1 MYTAYHTLKLELSHQ
16 IAHVQFRDPRQ
27 ATPEL
32 LQELDS
38 LFQELELAAEVRSV
52 VLSAEGPHFLG
63 GMAPITLQTL
73 DPVGI
78 QALLEYIQ
86 EVLAQI
92 ESCSKPV
99 IAAVNGLASGFG
111 MELALASHVLLAA
124 ETARF
129 SLPELGL
136 GFLPL
141 GGAIPRLVR
150 TLGSKRAL
158 EIVLAGYPLTA
169 TDAYEWG
176 LVNHVFGEE
185 ELAEKAHE
193 MARLFNANAPL
204 AVRQAL
210 KSALGGQDLPLHQA
224 LMLDLNAN
232 AFCWTT
238 ADLQEGIQAAL
249 EQRAPNFRAR

>member
-1 MYTAYHTLKLELSHQ
+1 MYTAYHTLKLELSQQ
-16 IAHVQFRDPRQ
+16 IAHVQFKDPRQ

-38 LFQELELAAEVRSV
+38 LFQELELASEVRSV
-52 VLSAEGPHFLG
+52 VLSAEGGYFLG
-63 GMAPITLQTL
+63 GMSPASLQKL
-73 DPVGI
+73 DPIGV

-86 EVLAQI
+86 QVLNQI

-124 ETARF
+124 ESARF

-150 TLGSKRAL
+150 ALGSKRAL

-169 TDAYEWG
+169 RDAYEWG
-176 LVNHVFGEE
+176 LVNHVFAED

-193 MARLFNANAPL
+193 MARLFNTNAPL

-210 KSALGGQDLPLHQA
+210 KSALGGQDLPLNQA
-224 LMLDLNAN
+224 LLLDLHAN
-232 AFCWTT
+232 ALCWTT

-249 EQRAPNFRAR
+249 EQRPPIFRAR